1 MINSDLLLSVLIPV
15 RNEPESIFVISRVLE
30 ALLEFPHELLIIT
43 DEPTD
48 RTIPVIKNISQKFEN
63 VKHVQNL
70 FGRGALNAVRA
81 GVLAARAKYVMI
93 YAADEIGPVLA
104 IPKMLEMMENG
115 CEFVSGT
122 RYAKGGKRYGGS
134 LIGHILSR
142 TANAFFN
149 LATSTALSD
158 CTTGLK
164 MFRRPIFD
172 RFSFRNPGTGWSFAF
187 DMAVE
192 AQVMQLRIGEV
203 PIVSIDRLFGGQ
215 SSMRLIP
222 WIRSYMRCFIRG
234 VRELPPW
241 RSPRPRLEVISE
253 LK

>member
-1 MINSDLLLSVLIPV
+1 MNLEIQLSVLIPV
-15 RNEPESIFVISRVLE
+15 RNEPESIFVITRVLE

-43 DEPTD
+43 DDPSD
-48 RTIPVIKNISQKFEN
+48 KTIPVINDLRQKFAN
-63 VKHVQNL
+63 VKHVQNQ

-81 GVLAARAKYVMI
+81 GVQAAIGKYVMI

-104 IPKMLEMMENG
+104 IPKMLEMMEKG

-134 LIGHILSR
+134 MIGHILSR
-142 TANAFFN
+142 TANALFN
-149 LATSTALSD
+149 LATATALSD

-164 MFRRPIFD
+164 MFRREIFD
-172 RFSFRNPGTGWSFAF
+172 RFDFQNPGTGWSFAF
-187 DMAVE
+187 HMAIE
-192 AQVMQLRIGEV
+192 AQVMRLKIAEV

-222 WIRSYMRCFIRG
+222 WIRSYLKYFFRG
-234 VRELPPW
+234 LRRLPPW
-241 RSPRPRLEVISE
+241 HSPKPRLEIASE
-253 LK
+253 IP